1 MNKVMKN
8 LIIKKDGVYCSNMD
22 RHLKKRLVSVS
33 KLGKTHKQLKKSIL
47 SIKDLETVQKK
58 GYATIPIEI
67 EGMGVGFFKCTL
79 EVEKFIMNK
88 MKEKREKNNNNINQ
102 RTNFK
107 DNLAVEIKEIP
118 TQSKYD
124 DYKNGYHTYGEYK
137 ER

>member
-33 KLGKTHKQLKKSIL
+33 KLGKTHKQ
-47 SIKDLETVQKK
+47 
-58 GYATIPIEI
+58 GYATIPIDV
-67 EGMGVGFFKCTL
+67 EGMGVGFFKFTPEEEDFL
-79 EVEKFIMNK
+79 MSK
-88 MKEKREKNNNNINQ
+88 MKEQRQNNNSIKE
-102 RTNFK
+102 RTSFK

-118 TQSKYD
+118 IQSKYD
-124 DYKNGYHTYGEYK
+124 DYKMEYHTYGEYE